1 MTKGRVKSTTGLN
14 LRLKPN
20 GEKIGVLGH
29 NEEFSIVDEVTFYR
43 VKTGSGKIGYVHSD
57 YVEKIPSTSLIP
69 ESSVVEE
76 DGFSPEFKLVTFS
89 HERFMGETVKVDQ
102 GFVAS
107 LQRVAQYAGEC
118 DLKIWVTS
126 SIRQLNNQIEGA
138 IVKPASHSCH
148 HIGHAIDMNIFYNEK
163 LYNSKALRRGKHRDL
178 PDKIV
183 AFFDLIRADS
193 ILRWG
198 GDFATEDPVHIDDNF
213 YNKQKLMYLAK
224 LDSRMTQLNA

>member
-1 MTKGRVKSTTGLN
+1 MNKGRVKSTTGLN

-20 GEKIGVLGH
+20 GEKIGVLSH
-29 NEEFSIVDEVTFYR
+29 DEEFSILDEVTFFR

-57 YVEKIPSTSLIP
+57 YVEKIPSVSLIP
-69 ESSVVEE
+69 ESLVGDE
-76 DGFSPEFKLVTFS
+76 DNLNPEFKLVTFT
-89 HERFMGETVKVDQ
+89 HERFMGEPARVDQ
-102 GFVAS
+102 GFVPC
-107 LQRVAQYAGEC
+107 LQRVAQYASEC

-148 HIGHAIDMNIFYNEK
+148 HIGHAIDMNIFYDEK
-163 LYNSKALRRGKHRDL
+163 LYNSKKIRKRNHGDL

-183 AFFDLIRADS
+183 DFFDLIRADS
-193 ILRWG
+193 ALRWG
-198 GDFATEDPVHIDDNF
+198 GDFTTEDPVHIDDNF

-224 LDSRMTQLNA
+224 LDNRIKQINA